1 MHLRVIWEFC
11 QLMLDGKQISGL
23 VGNELVKVDET
34 IEENSHLCDILSQ
47 LFEREVTLRW
57 WWLYHVIH
65 LAEKVNEEDR
75 LVIQVL

>member
-1 MHLRVIWEFC
+1 
-11 QLMLDGKQISGL
+11 MLDGKQISGL

-57 WWLYHVIH
+57 
-65 LAEKVNEEDR
+65 
-75 LVIQVL
+75 